1 MACQRERAW
10 FADKGL
16 SRRASGARLTKIDR
30 AVELSLEPLI
40 RVELFLPPGVK
51 SKPHTFSGEVTF
63 FGVPKPGLYQLT
75 LSNEAAIDVFE
86 NGVRLRSTG
95 FTSAKNCPGV
105 FESERFELAEGDL
118 VLVQITNASS
128 NTIKVAFAQAESET
142 AW

>member
-128 NTIKVAFAQAESET
+128 NTIKVAFAQAELET

>member
-1 MACQRERAW
+1 M
-10 FADKGL
+10 
-16 SRRASGARLTKIDR
+16 
-30 AVELSLEPLI
+30 I

-128 NTIKVAFAQAESET
+128 NTIKVAFAQAELET